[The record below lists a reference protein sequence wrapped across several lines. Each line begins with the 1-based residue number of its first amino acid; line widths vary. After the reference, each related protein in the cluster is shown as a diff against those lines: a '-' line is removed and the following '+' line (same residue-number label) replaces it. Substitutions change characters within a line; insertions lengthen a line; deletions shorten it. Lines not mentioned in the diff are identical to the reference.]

1 MRVHFEISCK
11 YTVFENST
19 KSLIQSIIAIIASSA
34 MRIVV
39 TEHFEIFT
47 LNLLSFIFASA
58 V

>member
-11 YTVFENST
+11 YTVFENNT
-19 KSLIQSIIAIIASSA
+19 KSLIQSSIAIIASA

>member
-1 MRVHFEISCK
+1 MRVHFEINCK

-19 KSLIQSIIAIIASSA
+19 KSLIQSSIAIIASA